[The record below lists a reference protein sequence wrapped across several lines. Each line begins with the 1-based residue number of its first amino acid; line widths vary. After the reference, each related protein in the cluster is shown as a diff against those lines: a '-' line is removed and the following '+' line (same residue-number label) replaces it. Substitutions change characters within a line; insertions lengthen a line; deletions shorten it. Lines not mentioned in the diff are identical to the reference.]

1 MAKKTTES
9 KEAAAERRQREL
21 AALTSGVAAFSLM
34 GDATRPATPAP
45 TPAETPAPAA
55 PDTPAAPS
63 TAPAAEVT
71 LPVTAKE
78 PEGKKAAPAPEVT
91 AVPTAPVQVVE
102 PAVAAP
108 ATVADEPRAAAP
120 APLPSPAPASAPEAE
135 EGEEEQADEE
145 LPAAAP
151 VAAAGGELD
160 LAQLF
165 VPSAEKK
172 TTTLRITADHQQ
184 YFTQL
189 GFILGGGASAPDI
202 IHNILS
208 RFREEHEAQLQ
219 KAMKKQIRQMM
230 APKK

>member
-34 GDATRPATPAP
+34 GDAPRPVA
-45 TPAETPAPAA
+45 PAPAPA
-55 PDTPAAPS
+55 EASAAAVAETPAAPS
-63 TAPAAEVT
+63 MPPAAEVA
-71 LPVTAKE
+71 PPAAAKE
-78 PEGKKAAPAPEVT
+78 PAGKKATPAPEVAAVPAAPVQAVEPAAAAPAPVGE
-91 AVPTAPVQVVE
+91 
-102 PAVAAP
+102 
-108 ATVADEPRAAAP
+108 EPRAAAP
-120 APLPSPAPASAPEAE
+120 APLPSPAPASAPEE
-135 EGEEEQADEE
+135 EDGEEAEE
-145 LPAAAP
+145 LPVATP
-151 VAAAGGELD
+151 VTAGGELD

-202 IHNILS
+202 IHNILN
-208 RFREEHEAQLQ
+208 RFRQEHEAQLQ

>member
-1 MAKKTTES
+1 MEP
-9 KEAAAERRQREL
+9 
-21 AALTSGVAAFSLM
+21 VA
-34 GDATRPATPAP
+34 
-45 TPAETPAPAA
+45 
-55 PDTPAAPS
+55 
-63 TAPAAEVT
+63 V
-71 LPVTAKE
+71 
-78 PEGKKAAPAPEVT
+78 APAPVGEEPHT
-91 AVPTAPVQVVE
+91 PASAPP
-102 PAVAAP
+102 PASAA
-108 ATVADEPRAAAP
+108 
-120 APLPSPAPASAPEAE
+120 ASAPEAE
-135 EGEEEQADEE
+135 DEAEADDE
-145 LPAAAP
+145 PAVAAP

-202 IHNILS
+202 IHNILT

>member
-34 GDATRPATPAP
+34 GDAPRPAAPAP
-45 TPAETPAPAA
+45 APAETPAPAVA
-55 PDTPAAPS
+55 QAPAAPS
-63 TAPAAEVT
+63 TPPTAEVA
-71 LPVTAKE
+71 PPAEAKE
-78 PEGKKAAPAPEVT
+78 PAGKKAAPEVIPIP
-91 AVPTAPVQVVE
+91 VAPVQVVE
-102 PAVAAP
+102 PAAAAP
-108 ATVADEPRAAAP
+108 TSVGEEPRAGAP
-120 APLPSPAPASAPEAE
+120 APLPSPAPASAPEEEA
-135 EGEEEQADEE
+135 EGEEVDEE
-145 LPAAAP
+145 LPVAP
-151 VAAAGGELD
+151 PVAAGGELD

-208 RFREEHEAQLQ
+208 RFRQEHEAQLQ

>member
-1 MAKKTTES
+1 MAKKTIES

-34 GDATRPATPAP
+34 GDAPRPVAPAP
-45 TPAETPAPAA
+45 APAETPAAA
-55 PDTPAAPS
+55 VAEMLATPS
-63 TAPAAEVT
+63 TPSAAEVA
-71 LPVTAKE
+71 PPAASKE
-78 PEGKKAAPAPEVT
+78 PEGKKAAPAPEVA
-91 AVPTAPVQVVE
+91 AVPAAPVQAVE
-102 PAVAAP
+102 PAAAAP
-108 ATVADEPRAAAP
+108 APVGEEPRSTAP
-120 APLPSPAPASAPEAE
+120 APLPSPAPASAPEE
-135 EGEEEQADEE
+135 EDGEEAEEE
-145 LPAAAP
+145 LPVATP
-151 VAAAGGELD
+151 VAELD

>member
-1 MAKKTTES
+1 MTKKTTET

-34 GDATRPATPAP
+34 GDAPRPVA
-45 TPAETPAPAA
+45 PAPAPVEA
-55 PDTPAAPS
+55 PAPAVAETPAAPS
-63 TAPAAEVT
+63 TPSAAEVA
-71 LPVTAKE
+71 PPAAVKE
-78 PEGKKAAPAPEVT
+78 PEGKKATPASEVA
-91 AVPTAPVQVVE
+91 AVPVAPVQAVE
-102 PAVAAP
+102 PAVAP
-108 ATVADEPRAAAP
+108 SPVGEEPRSAAP
-120 APLPSPAPASAPEAE
+120 APLPLSAPASAPEE
-135 EGEEEQADEE
+135 EDGEEAEEE
-145 LPAAAP
+145 LPVAP
-151 VAAAGGELD
+151 PVAAGGELD

-230 APKK
+230 SPKK

>member
-1 MAKKTTES
+1 MAKKITES

-34 GDATRPATPAP
+34 GDAPRPVA
-45 TPAETPAPAA
+45 PAPAPA
-55 PDTPAAPS
+55 PAVAEKPAAPS
-63 TAPAAEVT
+63 TPPVAEVT
-71 LPVTAKE
+71 PPAATTE
-78 PEGKKAAPAPEVT
+78 PEGKMAAPAPE
-91 AVPTAPVQVVE
+91 
-102 PAVAAP
+102 AAP
-108 ATVADEPRAAAP
+108 APAPPVQAVAPAAAEPARVGEEPRAGAAAP
-120 APLPSPAPASAPEAE
+120 AEADAE
-135 EGEEEQADEE
+135 EADEE
-145 LPAAAP
+145 APVAAP
-151 VAAAGGELD
+151 VAAGGELD
-160 LAQLF
+160 LTQLF

-184 YFTQL
+184 YFAQL

-208 RFREEHEAQLQ
+208 RFRQEHEAQLQ